1 MSGVEPIMNT
11 TSLPPGVLASV
22 GKIEPGLQPVH
33 QPVHSLHQS
42 IHHPTHSVHHSAHSV
57 HHPLQQSEQRFIRFT
72 DAKEECM
79 LLDDVKVCTAYIVTF
94 DLSVY

>member
-22 GKIEPGLQPVH
+22 GKIEPGLQPLH

-42 IHHPTHSVHHSAHSV
+42 IHHPAHSV

-79 LLDDVKVCTAYIVTF
+79 LLDDVKVCTVKVTF
-94 DLSVY
+94 DLSDYIDL